1 MSLTERQSEIL
12 AFLREHLRRRGHPP
26 TLREVAGAFAIQP
39 SAVAK
44 HLDALAAAGE
54 IELSPGRARGIRLR
68 DAARLARESM
78 SGTLALPLVGRVAA
92 GAPILAA
99 EHLEGEFHVDRA
111 LFRPPPDYL
120 LKVRGDSMQGIGILD
135 GDLVAVRRA
144 PTAEPGQVVVAR
156 VDGEVTVKRFHRRGA
171 RIELIA
177 ENPDYAPIVVDPARQ
192 SFAIEGLYVGVI
204 RRAA

>member
-12 AFLREHLRRRGHPP
+12 AFLREHLRRHGHPP

-78 SGTLALPLVGRVAA
+78 AGTLALPLVGRVAA

-177 ENPDYAPIVVDPARQ
+177 ENPDYAPIVVDPERQ

>member
-1 MSLTERQSEIL
+1 MSLTERQAEIL
-12 AFLREHLRRRGHPP
+12 SFLREHLRRHGHPP

-44 HLDALAAAGE
+44 HLEALATAGE
-54 IELSPGRARGIRLR
+54 IELTPGRARGIRFR
-68 DAARLARESM
+68 DAAKLARASM

-99 EHLEGEFHVDRA
+99 EHLEGEFHIDRSM
-111 LFRPPPDYL
+111 FRPSPDYL

-135 GDLVAVRRA
+135 GDLLAVRRA
-144 PTAEPGQVVVAR
+144 PSAEQGQVVVAR
-156 VDGEVTVKRFHRRGA
+156 VDGEVTVKRFRRRGA
-171 RIELIA
+171 RVELLS
-177 ENPDYAPIVVDPARQ
+177 ENPDYAPIIVDPERQ

-204 RRAA
+204 RRSA

>member
-12 AFLREHLRRRGHPP
+12 AFLREHLRRHGHPP

-44 HLDALAAAGE
+44 HLDALAAAGA

-68 DAARLARESM
+68 DSAALARESM
-78 SGTLALPLVGRVAA
+78 AGTLALPLVGRVAA

-156 VDGEVTVKRFHRRGA
+156 VDGEVTVKRFRRRGA

>member
-12 AFLREHLRRRGHPP
+12 AFLREHLRRHGHPP

-78 SGTLALPLVGRVAA
+78 AGTLALPLVGRVAA

-156 VDGEVTVKRFHRRGA
+156 VDGEVTVKRFRRRGA